1 MKKLKQLKFNVDPYQ
16 GAAAALVNLQIE
28 DMKLVE
34 MKRVGNQAIC
44 TYEPLEESQV
54 ASTSEENLDA

>member
-16 GAAAALVNLQIE
+16 GAAALVNLQIE
-28 DMKLVE
+28 SMKLVE
-34 MKRVGNQAIC
+34 MKRAGNQAIC

-54 ASTSEENLDA
+54 TSTSEENLDA

>member
-16 GAAAALVNLQIE
+16 GAAALVNLQIE
-28 DMKLVE
+28 DMKLVK

-54 ASTSEENLDA
+54 TSTGEESFDG

>member
-16 GAAAALVNLQIE
+16 GAAALVNLQIE
-28 DMKLVE
+28 GMKLVE

-54 ASTSEENLDA
+54 TSTSEENLDA